1 MKKLIYIILIGLG
14 LLCVTTNNFAQ
25 STTPDKFDIKKFDSE
40 KIYNKQSGVLEVND
54 TLKDS
59 TTIKRCEY
67 SDGYIEI
74 IQVLNSPIKV
84 TKSYFKNTGN
94 IKTISI
100 EFSGCT
106 IGFWNVY
113 NENGKLVKQ
122 TNRDKNYSFS
132 VYDLAEKFKK
142 KFDIDIMHT
151 NQPLFAII
159 LRGYDKF
166 SYYEVSISK
175 RCMCDS
181 RVIRVDG
188 NNGKILSDRIQPY
201 HDGGEH

>member
-1 MKKLIYIILIGLG
+1 MKSLFNILLIGLG
-14 LLCVTTNNFAQ
+14 LSCITRNNFGQ
-25 STTPDKFDIKKFDSE
+25 TITSDKFDIKKFDSE
-40 KIYNKQSGVLEVND
+40 KIYNKQSTVLEVND

-59 TTIKRCEY
+59 TTIKRYEY

-74 IQVLNSPIKV
+74 IQVLNSPIKI

-94 IKTISI
+94 IKTISK
-100 EFSGCT
+100 EFSGCP
-106 IGFWNVY
+106 IGFWNAY

-122 TNRDKNYSFS
+122 TNWDKNYSFS

-142 KFDIDIMHT
+142 EFDIDIMHT
-151 NQPLFAII
+151 NQALFAPVV
-159 LRGYDKF
+159 RGYENV
-166 SYYEVSISK
+166 SYYEVWISK

-188 NNGKILSDRIQPY
+188 NSGKILSERIQPY
-201 HDGGEH
+201 LDGEHY